1 MQELWVFM
9 KSYRKLEDIFK
20 RVRDLEDVVRLLEW
34 DLAIL
39 MPVKS
44 LKYRSNQIIVLK
56 ELIHSILIDS
66 ALGDLISAAKV
77 EELTPKQKA
86 RLHEMYLLHKNVA
99 VIPVCLM
106 KDFSETSSECRVIWK
121 EAREENN
128 YNKLLPC
135 FKRLVEIVRD
145 IASIRAQKLKI
156 NSYDALIN
164 LYSPAC
170 SSGQMDAIFAKL
182 GPFIRDF
189 LKEVAAYQ
197 KKQKIY
203 KIYKNIYPVDKQREV
218 IFDCIEALGFDFSRG
233 RVDRSIHPFFTS
245 IANEVRITT
254 KYYENNFF
262 DSLRCT
268 MHEVGHAIY
277 EINLSDE
284 YYSRPYSSDI
294 AAHESVASLFGT
306 QICQSEEFIN
316 FIRPMFKKAFDG
328 RGKAWEVDN
337 LHRLITGV
345 NPALVRINSDE
356 ISYMAHVMLRY
367 SLEKEIING
376 SLKIEDL
383 PKAWEDGMK
392 HYFGIAPKNGQDG
405 CMQDIH
411 WFSGVFGYFP
421 IYAVAAVAAPQIFS
435 ALKNNFPNILPKI
448 AQGNFTDLLS
458 WLKKDICGHEY
469 PGVLKKVTGK
479 DLNIEDYMSYLRGKY
494 LGES

>member
-1 MQELWVFM
+1 M

-20 RVRDLEDVVRLLEW
+20 RVKDLESVVKLLEW
-34 DLAIL
+34 DLAVL
-39 MPVKS
+39 MPTRS
-44 LKYRSNQIIVLK
+44 LKYRSNQIILLK
-56 ELIHSILIDS
+56 ELMHSILTDS
-66 ALGDLISAAKV
+66 ALGELMKAAKA

-86 RLHEMYLLHKNVA
+86 RLHEMCLLHKNATIVPA
-99 VIPVCLM
+99 CLM
-106 KDFSETSSECRVIWK
+106 KDFSEASSECKVIWK

-128 YNKLLPC
+128 YKKLLPC

-145 IASIRAQKLKI
+145 IASIRAQKLKVD
-156 NSYDALIN
+156 NYDALIG

-170 SSGQMDAIFAKL
+170 GSEQMDVMFAKL

-189 LKEVAAYQ
+189 LKEVVAYQ

-203 KIYKNIYPVDKQREV
+203 KISKNIYPVDKQREV
-218 IFDCIEALGFDFSRG
+218 ILACIKALGFDFSRG
-233 RVDRSIHPFFTS
+233 RVDRSPHPFFTS

-254 KYYENNFF
+254 KYNESNFF

-277 EINLSDE
+277 EMNLSDE
-284 YYSRPYSSDI
+284 YYSRSNSPDI
-294 AAHESVASLFGT
+294 VTHESIASLFGT
-306 QICQSEEFIN
+306 QICQSKEFIN
-316 FIRPMFKKAFDG
+316 FVRPMFKKAFDG
-328 RGKAWEVDN
+328 RGKAWEAEN
-337 LHRLITGV
+337 LHRLITRV

-367 SLEKEIING
+367 SLEREIIDG
-376 SLKIEDL
+376 SLAIEDL
-383 PKAWEDGMK
+383 PRAWEDGMK
-392 HYFGIAPKNGQDG
+392 HYFGIAPKNNQDG

-421 IYAVAAVAAPQIFS
+421 IYAVATVAAAQISS
-435 ALKNNFPNILPKI
+435 ALEDNFSDILPKI
-448 AQGNFTDLLS
+448 AQGDLTSLLS

-479 DLNIEDYMSYLRGKY
+479 DLDIEGYVSYLRSKY
-494 LGES
+494 LDVS